1 MSSFL
6 EQLKKQAEQVKAQEN
21 VAELKKQKIAAHFEK
36 VTKPK
41 MRQIHLYLYEMV
53 EQLKLIQPNPPVHYS
68 LPILGEYKD
77 LKQDEYILGGFD
89 DQNVTFFL
97 RIACH
102 SCRKNVFE
110 VREESE
116 VEKMR
121 NYLYSHN
128 IRFKW
133 IQENDKQ
140 QKFFRA
146 LFKLEN
152 EIFLEFN
159 FHAEPE
165 TANIHLNVRNF
176 EEFGKVDY
184 LIPPQDVDNK
194 FLDKL
199 AMYITRH
206 TQENVLQEYL
216 VVQNKGKLGTSE
228 KDKIRAQ
235 ILAELAA
242 KKKAQATLQAAQATA
257 KVSPPIVSQQVE
269 EKNEE
274 EHLDMKTR
282 LVNILN
288 MKIL

>member
-1 MSSFL
+1 MTSFL
-6 EQLKKQAEQVKAQEN
+6 EQLKKQAEQVKTQESE
-21 VAELKKQKIAAHFEK
+21 AEKRKKQLLAHLEK

-41 MRQIHLYLYEMV
+41 MRQIYFYLYEMV
-53 EQLKLIQPNPPVHYS
+53 EHLKLIKPNPPVFYT

-77 LKQDEYILGGFD
+77 LKQDEYILSGFD
-89 DQNVTFFL
+89 EQNLSFFL

-102 SCRKNVFE
+102 THRKNVFE
-110 VREESE
+110 IKDESKVKE
-116 VEKMR
+116 MC

-146 LFKLEN
+146 IFQLDG

-159 FHAEPE
+159 FRAEPQ

-194 FLDKL
+194 FLDQL

-206 TQENVLQEYL
+206 TEENVLQEYI
-216 VVQNKGKLGTSE
+216 VTQNKGKLITSE
-228 KDKIRAQ
+228 KDRIRAQ
-235 ILAELAA
+235 ILTKIAAEQKTPHLTP
-242 KKKAQATLQAAQATA
+242 KKTPT
-257 KVSPPIVSQQVE
+257 VSQLLEKTE
-269 EKNEE
+269 EQPT
-274 EHLDMKTR
+274 DIKTR
-282 LVNILN
+282 LLN
-288 MKIL
+288 LLNKKIL

>member
-6 EQLKKQAEQVKAQEN
+6 DQLKKQAEQVKAQES
-21 VAELKKQKIAAHFEK
+21 VADQKKKHIAEQFEK
-36 VTKPK
+36 LTKPK
-41 MRQIHLYLYEMV
+41 MRQIHSYLFEMV
-53 EQLKLIQPNPPVHYS
+53 EQLKLIQPNPPVKYS
-68 LPILGEYKD
+68 IPVLGEYKD

-89 DQNVTFFL
+89 EQNMTFFL

-110 VREESE
+110 IREESE

-121 NYLYSHN
+121 NYLYSNN

-140 QKFFRA
+140 QKFLRA
-146 LFKLEN
+146 LFNLEG
-152 EIFLEFN
+152 EIFIEFT
-159 FHAEPE
+159 FRGESE
-165 TANIHLNVRNF
+165 TSNIHLNVRNF

-184 LIPPQDVDNK
+184 LIPPQDIDAK

-206 TQENVLQEYL
+206 SEENILQEY
-216 VVQNKGKLGTSE
+216 VVTQNRGKIGASE

-242 KKKAQATLQAAQATA
+242 KKKTQAK
-257 KVSPPIVSQQVE
+257 KVPPTISKPKQPIVPPIV
-269 EKNEE
+269 EKEE
-274 EHLDMKTR
+274 EPVDMKTR
-282 LVNILN
+282 IINILN
-288 MKIL
+288 TKIL

>member
-6 EQLKKQAEQVKAQEN
+6 DQLKKQAEQVKAQESE
-21 VAELKKQKIAAHFEK
+21 AEKKKKQIMAHFEK

-41 MRQIHLYLYEMV
+41 MRQIHSYLYEMV
-53 EQLKLIQPNPPVHYS
+53 EQLKLIQPNPLVHYS

-77 LKQDEYILGGFD
+77 LKQDEYILSGFD
-89 DQNVTFFL
+89 EQNLNFFL

-102 SCRKNVFE
+102 TCRKNIFE
-110 VREESE
+110 IRDESKVEE
-116 VEKMR
+116 MR

-146 LFKLEN
+146 IFQLDG

-159 FHAEPE
+159 FRAEPE
-165 TANIHLNVRNF
+165 TANIHLSVRNF
-176 EEFGKVDY
+176 EEFGKSDY

-194 FLDKL
+194 FLDQL
-199 AMYITRH
+199 AMYVTRH
-206 TQENVLQEYL
+206 TEENVLQEYIIT
-216 VVQNKGKLGTSE
+216 QNKGKLGTSE

-235 ILAELAA
+235 ILAEIAA
-242 KKKAQATLQAAQATA
+242 KKKAQHAAQMAA
-257 KVSPPIVSQQVE
+257 KPKKPPTVSQVVE
-269 EKNEE
+269 KTEE
-274 EHLDMKTR
+274 EPLDMKTR
-282 LVNILN
+282 LINILN
-288 MKIL
+288 TKIL